1 MENIIAAYFKV
12 ESEGYQAITTLTGM
26 LVTDQC
32 GILEMALVKKNHG
45 DMTICD
51 RYNSGIHT
59 TDDTAK
65 GGLIGSL
72 VGVLGGPLGVL
83 IGGSAGALTGNI
95 IDAKDA
101 ENTESL
107 IETVAAKMQDEDM
120 ALIILAEEAD
130 EAILDSQLRGYDA
143 EVWRFDAAVIAEE
156 VEEAKEMEKELARQ
170 TRLRLRETKKEE
182 RKKNIEEKRN
192 KMAAEFENFKA
203 KLKNKDK

>member
-12 ESEGYQAITTLTGM
+12 ESEGYQAATVLAGM
-26 LVTDQC
+26 PVTDQC
-32 GILEMALVKKNHG
+32 GILEMALVKKDNGHI
-45 DMTICD
+45 TICD

-65 GGLIGSL
+65 GGLIGGL

-101 ENTESL
+101 ENTESM
-107 IETVAAKMQDEDM
+107 IETVASKMQDEDM

-130 EAILDSQLRGYDA
+130 EAVLDSQLRRYDV
-143 EVWRFDAAVIAEE
+143 EIWRFDAAAITEE
-156 VEEAKEMEKELARQ
+156 VEEAEKLEKELARQ

-182 RKKNIEEKRN
+182 HRKNIEEKRG
-192 KMAAEFENFKA
+192 KMEAEFENFKA
-203 KLKNKDK
+203 KFKK